1 MRAAARRYSDIFVNR
16 LSRGKVYWLEGFI
29 DLAGDF
35 YSASAFSRLI
45 VVLQKTCLHL
55 VAGAR
60 PFSST
65 FRSLDGLNVNDE
77 TKQPEVTMFKDAP
90 DILRFQR
97 KA

>member
-1 MRAAARRYSDIFVNR
+1 MPAAGKRYRGVFVNR
-16 LSRGKVYWLEGFI
+16 LARGKVYWPEGFI

-60 PFSST
+60 PFSFNSIRLT
-65 FRSLDGLNVNDE
+65 G
-77 TKQPEVTMFKDAP
+77 
-90 DILRFQR
+90 
-97 KA
+97 